1 MKTIIYGPRPAPKP
15 QKSWAEQICDEILH
29 RYSIELLENAIEIL
43 KARRDRLV
51 GSNVP
56 QSESPAPAN
65 TQLVKI
71 GSKSVVEAPTRRP
84 PGRPRKRR
92 WTAERHEAHRL
103 RKEKR
108 IEEIRNNPRAQAL
121 MAAIGGKPAFGLGV
135 GKPAEQVDATYQ
147 PSNVT

>member
-108 IEEIRNNPRAQAL
+108 IEEIRDNPRAQAL
-121 MAAIGGKPAFGLGV
+121 MATLSGMTGVRQGDGSEKPKVMTADG
-135 GKPAEQVDATYQ
+135 Q
-147 PSNVT
+147 